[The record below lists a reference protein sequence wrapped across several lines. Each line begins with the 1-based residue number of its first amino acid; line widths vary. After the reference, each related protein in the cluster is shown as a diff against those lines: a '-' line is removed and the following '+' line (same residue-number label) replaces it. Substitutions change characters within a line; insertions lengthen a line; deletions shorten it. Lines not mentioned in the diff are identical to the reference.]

1 MWGDNREDRNHGKNE
16 GGQLVEI
23 NCGNQ
28 STPVYQE
35 GQISGGVREIFDLQN
50 SGYEPKEI
58 KLNIH
63 NLISLRVSNPL

>member
-23 NCGNQ
+23 NCHGP
-28 STPVYQE
+28 PVNQE